1 MLMYY
6 SMPEALPKE
15 FCNGIYNVAKEL
27 DAVEAEV
34 HKKGDS
40 VRMDKIRNSRIAWLS
55 DPELMAM
62 LQMFIEKANI
72 EAEWNFDVS
81 QMEIPQ
87 VSFYTKGQKYDWH
100 VDAGV
105 ENSSE
110 DLHRKLS
117 LSLTLKDNFKGGNFQ
132 VQKWVH
138 PQSGDRFST
147 LKEMRKA
154 GSIVVFP
161 SFVFHRVTKVLE
173 GERASLVMWCR
184 GCPFS

>member
-1 MLMYY
+1 MYY
-6 SMPEALPKE
+6 SFPEALPKE

-34 HKKGDS
+34 YKKGDS
-40 VRMDKIRNSRIAWLS
+40 IRMHEIRNNRIAWLS
-55 DPELMAM
+55 NPELIHM
-62 LQMFIEKANI
+62 LQVFVEKANI
-72 EAEWNFDVS
+72 EANWNFDIS
-81 QMEIPQ
+81 QVDIPQ
-87 VSFYTKGQKYDWH
+87 VSFYTKNQKYDWH

-117 LSLTLKDNFKGGNFQ
+117 LSLTLKDNFKGGDFQ
-132 VQKWVH
+132 IQKWAH

-184 GCPFS
+184 GYPFS